1 MKLKKYSYKITK
13 STNDIAIQKI
23 KKRKLCGIVISKKQ
37 TNGRGQYGNKWL
49 SLKGNLFMSVFFQ
62 IKRKDSIKKITKENC
77 SLIRKAISQFIKEK
91 ITIKKPNDLLVKK
104 QKICGILQETLIINN
119 KKFIIVGV
127 GLNLSNSPKIKNYPT
142 TFLNKYTNKKVSK
155 LMLFLKIKEMYEK
168 KLNYLK

>member
-1 MKLKKYSYKITK
+1 
-13 STNDIAIQKI
+13 
-23 KKRKLCGIVISKKQ
+23 
-37 TNGRGQYGNKWL
+37 
-49 SLKGNLFMSVFFQ
+49 MSVFFK

-77 SLIRKAISQFIKEK
+77 LIVKKAISQFIKEK
-91 ITIKKPNDLLVKK
+91 ITIKKPNDLLIKK

-119 KKFIIVGV
+119 KKFLIVGV

-155 LMLFLKIKEMYEK
+155 LMLFLKIKELYEK

>member
-23 KKRKLCGIVISKKQ
+23 KKRKLCGIVISEKQ

-91 ITIKKPNDLLVKK
+91 ITLKKPNDLLVKK

-119 KKFIIVGV
+119 KKFLIVGV

-142 TFLNKYTNKKVSK
+142 TFLHKYTNKKVSK
-155 LMLFLKIKEMYEK
+155 LMLFMKIKELYEK
-168 KLNYLK
+168 KLKYLK